1 MKHKSSFNLVFP
13 GLLRRRKNPSSS
25 HVPSRPGLRVLLAL
39 LVISST
45 ASLDAAETAPP
56 DGAPPPAPTGPKIE
70 FEKPIYDFG
79 KVRAGDPVKHTFIF
93 TNLGDATLIL
103 ANVQPSCGCTT
114 AGEWSRQVEPG
125 KTGTIP
131 VQFNS
136 GNYSGPV
143 TKTVTVTSN
152 DKRQPSLGLQIKG
165 TLWKPIEVTPQL
177 AVLNLPA
184 GAQTNATTVV
194 RIVSNLDEPIT
205 LSAPESNNRAFTAQ
219 LTPTQP
225 GKEFQL
231 TISAAPPFEPGK
243 AQAQI
248 TLKTSSTN
256 SPLLTVNAWA
266 NVQPT
271 VAAHP
276 APPPLAPLSDPSQ
289 IQNPA
294 TKSF

>member
-1 MKHKSSFNLVFP
+1 MIALPSQPGPCVFLT
-13 GLLRRRKNPSSS
+13 LL
-25 HVPSRPGLRVLLAL
+25 L
-39 LVISST
+39 ISPAVSP
-45 ASLDAAETAPP
+45 LEAAETALPGGP
-56 DGAPPPAPTGPKIE
+56 VSPTATGPKLQ
-70 FEKPIYDFG
+70 FEAPVYDFG
-79 KVRAGDPVKHTFIF
+79 KVRAGEPVKHTFIF

-114 AGEWSRQVEPG
+114 AGEWTRQVEPG

-152 DKRQPSLGLQIKG
+152 DKTRPSAVLQIKG
-165 TLWKPIEVTPQL
+165 TLWKPIEVTPQM
-177 AVLNLPA
+177 AVLNVPL
-184 GAQTNATTVV
+184 GTQTNVVTVV

-248 TLKTSSTN
+248 TLKTSLTN
-256 SPLLTVNAWA
+256 MPLITINALVSVQPALAASPLP
-266 NVQPT
+266 Q
-271 VAAHP
+271 
-276 APPPLAPLSDPSQ
+276 PLAPPSPSGR
-289 IQNPA
+289 PA
-294 TKSF
+294 TKSL